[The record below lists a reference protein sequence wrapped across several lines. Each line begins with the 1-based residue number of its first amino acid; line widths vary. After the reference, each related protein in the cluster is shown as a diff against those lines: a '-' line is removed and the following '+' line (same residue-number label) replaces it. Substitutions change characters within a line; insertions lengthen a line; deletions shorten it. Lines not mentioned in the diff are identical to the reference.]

1 MSFPGLPALYRLL
14 VTGLVVL
21 GALMSLAAQAEPTMP
36 VSFGEILT
44 LESRIPDRS
53 LRYGSEPSQTAALW
67 LPLGRQRREGEMPLL
82 VLVHGGCWLKAYSAE
97 HVYPLATALSRDGY
111 AVFVPEYRRVGEKGG
126 GWPGTAADILH
137 ALEVL
142 ADQVLPGVSREHT
155 VLVGHSA
162 GGHLALWA
170 AGRDSTL
177 LPPGITI
184 VGAVGLAAIVDLE
197 TYARGDSSCQRATP
211 ALMGATPEQAPDRYV
226 QASPARRALRVP
238 TLLLRGSDDPIV
250 GVEQLH
256 ALGGAQTLEVAGA
269 GHFDWLHPETPA
281 YAVLRDAVF
290 DVLSHSYSGVD
301 PQ

>member
-1 MSFPGLPALYRLL
+1 MLYRFLL
-14 VTGLVVL
+14 TGLLVL
-21 GALMSLAAQAEPTMP
+21 GALASPAAQAQTSMP

-44 LESRIPDRS
+44 LKVRKPDRT
-53 LRYGSEPSQTAALW
+53 LRYGPEPSQTAALW

-82 VLVHGGCWLKAYSAE
+82 VLVHGGCWLKAYSAP

-111 AVFVPEYRRVGEKGG
+111 AVFVPEYRRVGEKSG
-126 GWPGTAADILH
+126 GWPGTAADLLH
-137 ALEVL
+137 ALEAL

-155 VLVGHSA
+155 VLIGHSA

-170 AGRDSTL
+170 AGRDAAL
-177 LPPGITI
+177 LPAGMAI
-184 VGAVGLAAIVDLE
+184 VGALGLAAIVDLE
-197 TYARGDSSCQRATP
+197 AYARGDSSCQRATP
-211 ALMGATPEQAPDRYV
+211 AMMGATPEQAPDRYA

-238 TLLLRGSDDPIV
+238 TLLLRGSEDPIV
-250 GVEQLH
+250 GAAQLH
-256 ALGGAQTLEVAGA
+256 ALDGAQTLEVAGA

-290 DVLSHSYSGVD
+290 EVLSHSYSGID